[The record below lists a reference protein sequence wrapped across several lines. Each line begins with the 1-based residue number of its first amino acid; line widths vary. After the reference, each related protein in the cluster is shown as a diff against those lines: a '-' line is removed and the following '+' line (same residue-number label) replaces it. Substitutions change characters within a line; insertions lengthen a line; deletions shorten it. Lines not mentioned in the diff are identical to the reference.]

1 MKELSITDFRLAGF
15 LVSRGVSL
23 LRTSK
28 NGKGEVVFTFD
39 DSEGFATK
47 TLMSFP
53 NSPEQRYDSACK
65 TMYDLV
71 KIELRK

>member
-1 MKELSITDFRLAGF
+1 MKDVSLTDFRLAGF
-15 LVSRGVSL
+15 LVSRGVTL

-28 NGKGEVVFTFD
+28 NNKGEVIFTFD
-39 DSEGFATK
+39 DSDGLATK

-71 KIELRK
+71 KVELRK